1 MIFVSMVQEIYRM
14 LSSINLPML
23 RKKIKRS
30 QSINF
35 WELEYPDHKM
45 SDRTVAGFLL
55 NINHLVTYKSDSKK
69 NFLLH
74 AFLDIIKLY

>member
-1 MIFVSMVQEIYRM
+1 
-14 LSSINLPML
+14 
-23 RKKIKRS
+23 
-30 QSINF
+30 
-35 WELEYPDHKM
+35 M